1 MSQDG
6 DEIQDVEAEEILQS
20 VEHGID
26 HEALSQKPQPRAERV
41 PSVRTRHPGKVN
53 RILEGIAQ
61 MFKGNNPTMD
71 CRWVYHPEHKKE
83 LSNVIARK
91 YEGYQH
97 VEMSDLGED
106 AADLVDGDEVRVG
119 DVVLMKISLIER
131 GELFDEL
138 NTRAREQSESV
149 EGNFYE
155 DQKGVHVTGPDGQT
169 HEARAR
175 GHTRIEEREFTI
187 DREQRTS
194 EEGR

>member
-1 MSQDG
+1 MSDNG
-6 DEIQDVEAEEILQS
+6 DEIQEPEAGEILRS
-20 VEHGID
+20 VEQGID
-26 HEALSQKPQPRAERV
+26 KEALSQKPQPRAKRV
-41 PSVRTRHPGKVN
+41 PSVRTRTPGKVN

-61 MFKGNNPTMD
+61 MFKDNNPTMD

-91 YEGYQH
+91 SEGYQH
-97 VEMSDLGED
+97 VAMSDLGED

-119 DVVLMKISLIER
+119 DVVLMEISRVER
-131 GELFDEL
+131 EELKDEL
-138 NTRAREQSESV
+138 DMRAREQSDSV

-194 EEGR
+194 E